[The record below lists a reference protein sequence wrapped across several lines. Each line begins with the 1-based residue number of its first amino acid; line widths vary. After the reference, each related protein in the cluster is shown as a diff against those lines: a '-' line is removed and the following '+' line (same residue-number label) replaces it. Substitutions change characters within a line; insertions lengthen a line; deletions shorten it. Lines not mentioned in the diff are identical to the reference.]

1 MTPLT
6 GKIFTFAEIAGNLDS
21 KVFSDLAG
29 QGDKGIIV
37 ALIIALIVLS
47 AAYAGLCAWFRWCE
61 VRRYERKEI
70 ARDVKLTSLR
80 IEETDSRT
88 KLAETQG
95 ALTKNVEVLTHII
108 EDTSQRL
115 NDNIRDV
122 KDQVQDLSEGISD
135 IKSTVMKHEEDI
147 ARHEGV
153 LQEHTEQI
161 DHIAPQKPARRR
173 TRKDTSK

>member
-1 MTPLT
+1 MTTLAVPVL
-6 GKIFTFAEIAGNLDS
+6 FADFDGNFES
-21 KVFSDLAG
+21 KLFSDLAG
-29 QGDKGIIV
+29 QGDKGIII

-108 EDTSQRL
+108 EETSQRL

-122 KDQVQDLSEGISD
+122 KDQVQDLSQGISD

-153 LQEHTEQI
+153 LSEHGERI
-161 DHIAPQKPARRR
+161 DHIDPPKPARKRG
-173 TRKDTSK
+173 RKDPSK

>member
-6 GKIFTFAEIAGNLDS
+6 GIILFGEIAGKIDT
-21 KVFSDLAG
+21 KVFSDLAR

-88 KLAETQG
+88 KLAETQ
-95 ALTKNVEVLTHII
+95 AVLTRNVEHLTNII
-108 EDTSQRL
+108 ESTSERL

-122 KDQVQDLSEGISD
+122 RDQVQDLSDGIND
-135 IKSTVMKHEEDI
+135 IKSTVLKHEEDI
-147 ARHEGV
+147 ARHEGL

-161 DHIAPQKPARRR
+161 EDITPKPAKRR
-173 TRKDTSK
+173 TRKDGSSGK

>member
-6 GKIFTFAEIAGNLDS
+6 GKFFTFAEIAGNLDS

-95 ALTKNVEVLTHII
+95 ALTRNVEVLTHII

-135 IKSTVMKHEEDI
+135 IKSTVLKHESDI

-161 DHIAPQKPARRR
+161 GSITPKPAKRRS
-173 TRKDTSK
+173 RKDPSK